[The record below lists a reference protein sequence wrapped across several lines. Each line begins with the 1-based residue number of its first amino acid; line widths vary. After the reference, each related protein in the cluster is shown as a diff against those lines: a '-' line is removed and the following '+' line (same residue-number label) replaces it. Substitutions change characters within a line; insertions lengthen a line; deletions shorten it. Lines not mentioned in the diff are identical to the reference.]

1 MIGQGAVVGKLAT
14 FLQDGSHDATEG
26 LPGRMVVDLGRGSR
40 RADEHFQRV
49 VMLGAV
55 VALGNIPVLGPSHL
69 PKERGRKSDG
79 DPVPSRDFSPE
90 CVKERFSEF
99 ATSNAQVTVKIT
111 HL

>member
-1 MIGQGAVVGKLAT
+1 MIGQGAVVGNLVT

-26 LPGRMVVDLGRGSR
+26 LPGRMVVDLGCGSR

-69 PKERGRKSDG
+69 PKKGVGSQMEILSLY
-79 DPVPSRDFSPE
+79 
-90 CVKERFSEF
+90 
-99 ATSNAQVTVKIT
+99 ATFHQSA
-111 HL
+111 

>member
-26 LPGRMVVDLGRGSR
+26 FPGRMVVDLGRGSR

-55 VALGNIPVLGPSHL
+55 VALGNVPVLGPSHL
-69 PKERGRKSDG
+69 PKKGVGGLMEILCLPAPFHQS
-79 DPVPSRDFSPE
+79 
-90 CVKERFSEF
+90 
-99 ATSNAQVTVKIT
+99 A
-111 HL
+111 